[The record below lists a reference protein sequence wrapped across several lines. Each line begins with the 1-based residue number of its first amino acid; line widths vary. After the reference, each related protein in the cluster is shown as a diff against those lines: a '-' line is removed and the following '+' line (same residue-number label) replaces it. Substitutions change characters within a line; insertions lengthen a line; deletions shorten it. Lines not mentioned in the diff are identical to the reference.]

1 LADHDHHGGEIWWE
15 KSPHR
20 LCKRD
25 TVSEKLNKAE
35 NYPDAKICL
44 PQGNHPECLLPVN
57 GRENSLFFQA
67 KKKQF
72 SIEKCCFFC
81 IGWVLE
87 PRNRAPFKVLE
98 VTRSHILQ

>member
-67 KKKQF
+67 KKKAVF
-72 SIEKCCFFC
+72 YREMLLLLHRMGPGTS
-81 IGWVLE
+81 
-87 PRNRAPFKVLE
+87 
-98 VTRSHILQ
+98 